1 MYGAHDLGPVLQALQ
16 ALLNRYPHAREA
28 AKVRIAGTVEKR
40 HLDIL
45 RQQVAALG
53 LVDCVEIVG
62 VLPRAEALELVAR
75 SRLAVVLAQELDAQV
90 PAKLYEAVA
99 MGVPTIMLAPVHSS
113 ASTEA
118 KRVGAV
124 AVEST
129 DVETILRV
137 MEDVWLERTPKLGVQ
152 TLDSLVHYRERARQ
166 LSPILSGDETE
177 PSGVD

>member
-1 MYGAHDLGPVLQALQ
+1 VLQALQ

-40 HLDIL
+40 HLDIR
-45 RQQVAALG
+45 RQQVAALVWLIAWKSSACCEG
-53 LVDCVEIVG
+53 G
-62 VLPRAEALELVAR
+62 GAELVAR
-75 SRLAVVLAQELDAQV
+75 LGLPWCSAQELDAQV

-118 KRVGAV
+118 KRVGPV

-137 MEDVWLERTPKLGVQ
+137 MEDVCSSGRPTRPSRPWIRWF
-152 TLDSLVHYRERARQ
+152 HYREVPVSSVRSCR
-166 LSPILSGDETE
+166 
-177 PSGVD
+177 